1 MKVKSLEITKEGQI
15 LQKALPEQMVP
26 LKNTL
31 IEALY
36 PGIEVAR
43 VEVPLEPLD
52 AFQQALV
59 EQTLAKL
66 SIDGKTFCLVGASGS
81 AKNGKSYAVDAAH
94 AKALAE
100 RFQHWPEAAISYFGI
115 LVSECRFGVIT
126 EPAVSILVV
135 PDRQLGT
142 NDCRGWVSRA
152 LLSKFRTPAGK
163 PLPFR
168 RFYQFRMAFE
178 SLNAK
183 GGFKVMTD
191 EVAQLLKADI
201 ILPESSLKPALKDRG
216 ILQRMLSPE
225 GRRFHGEAVL
235 GIREVSRDLE
245 FRSSYTLT
253 VHAPEDSLELEIL
266 PAALEEVSKVI
277 RAAREGSYAELL
289 ELLGASDSQAN
300 GQAEEG
306 CTSAESH
313 VCNAVLKAD
322 GSGLMVRHPFVN
334 GRLQTLLARWAFNA
348 CTSGGFKL
356 PAFALADDGFL
367 FIHQGEVICGSDW
380 IPENT
385 ALTSLPCQSGLVVRY
400 PIRMKE
406 DLLPVRCLATGDTV
420 SLLTQ
425 HLLKAGISLGPRDA
439 GKIVDLVQ
447 EQLRLEGTLVLNSR
461 TASRNG
467 GDFDFDGGGGEGCT
481 SVESHVCSAVL
492 KADGSGFMV
501 ASLCQ
506 RAAADAA
513 GPLGVNAARRVG
525 SSSRFALTDDGL
537 LFLHE
542 GRVVAGSDWIP
553 EEAALTP
560 SLPDG
565 LVVRYPIRMKEDL
578 LPILPGHQRRSV
590 SRHRAPEEDWIPW
603 GPGHRQDRRLVQE
616 QLRLEGTL
624 VLNSDGQPE
633 RGRSTV
639 CLIEGTRFPRWVQS
653 RFNAP
658 GGKAQEKK
666 KLAKKKSP
674 WWNLPQVAMSARGNQ
689 IGSIT
694 DLITC
699 CLAAAR
705 EDQAYRLAEELQAAL
720 DGLKH
725 GTVPDAKLIAEIRKQ
740 IPRTPWLE
748 LKRAKKATDMPLH
761 LEVAPSDRVGRLYNL
776 IRKEIEDLFGE
787 SAPLA
792 HFKGLITG
800 HPFSREMFDECQVVN
815 QCWAAAVT
823 AILETQ
829 QKLNQVACQAQAEF
843 VRRRTRNRWS
853 ATRPCL
859 NGTRLG
865 RPCGSLKTSRRSG
878 FET

>member
-15 LQKALPEQMVP
+15 LQKALPEQMAP

-94 AKALAE
+94 AKAVAE

-115 LVSECRFGVIT
+115 LVSECRFGVVT

-142 NDCRGWVSRA
+142 NDCRGWISRTM
-152 LLSKFRTPAGK
+152 LSKFRTPAGK
-163 PLPFR
+163 PLPVR
-168 RFYQFRMAFE
+168 HFYQFRMAFE
-178 SLNAK
+178 TLNAK

-191 EVAQLLKADI
+191 EVAQLVKTDI
-201 ILPESSLKPALKDRG
+201 ILPESCLKPALKDRG

-225 GRRFHGEAVL
+225 GRRFRGQTVL

-367 FIHQGEVICGSDW
+367 FVHQGEVICGSDW

-467 GDFDFDGGGGEGCT
+467 GDFDFD
-481 SVESHVCSAVL
+481 
-492 KADGSGFMV
+492 
-501 ASLCQ
+501 
-506 RAAADAA
+506 
-513 GPLGVNAARRVG
+513 
-525 SSSRFALTDDGL
+525 
-537 LFLHE
+537 
-542 GRVVAGSDWIP
+542 
-553 EEAALTP
+553 
-560 SLPDG
+560 
-565 LVVRYPIRMKEDL
+565 
-578 LPILPGHQRRSV
+578 
-590 SRHRAPEEDWIPW
+590 
-603 GPGHRQDRRLVQE
+603 
-616 QLRLEGTL
+616 
-624 VLNSDGQPE
+624 
-633 RGRSTV
+633 TV

-653 RFNAP
+653 RLNAP

-761 LEVAPSDRVGRLYNL
+761 LEVAASDRVGRLYNL

-843 VRRRTRNRWS
+843 VAAQDKEPLVRNQALLRRNQAWTALRQFEDQSAERFRNLIHLAQKWAGTKTENRAGWAQALLHITS
-853 ATRPCL
+853 
-859 NGTRLG
+859 NGKGRGALLFHTFAQELVDSLVEKTGG
-865 RPCGSLKTSRRSG
+865 RPVMIAVPELPDGSVSIEHDGDTSRIFLIDGQVRALLLEVTTEGDVVMDGRRIKVIRSFPMRSG
-878 FET
+878 PGEIRDGKLAFSGIPQRPGVQPSKYVN